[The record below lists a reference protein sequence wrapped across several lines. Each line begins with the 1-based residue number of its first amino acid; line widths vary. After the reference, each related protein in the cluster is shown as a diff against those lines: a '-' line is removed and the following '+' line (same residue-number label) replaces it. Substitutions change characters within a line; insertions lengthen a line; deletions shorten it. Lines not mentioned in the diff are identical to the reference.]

1 MLEEDYMEIHARGRE
16 RAVGEE
22 SRVCNQTVQMGTS
35 GCLEEWL
42 SGAFGTEA
50 VLQFPPLPESSH
62 DCLHMPVEEIKRR
75 G

>member
-42 SGAFGTEA
+42 SGAFA
-50 VLQFPPLPESSH
+50 AKCCF
-62 DCLHMPVEEIKRR
+62 R
-75 G
+75 GQVKVKGLDTSGPIP